1 MGNSRDVL
9 LKLVRMAMGWEEDF
23 SLPADIVWGEVL
35 QLAYEQGVGA
45 IALDGYEEYL
55 KIIPKDEQVVVSPQD
70 KILIIEAIGQLQ
82 LVEQNFAKHQEVVQE
97 LGDILH
103 KKEIPFVIMKGF
115 ACAQYYPNPKHRECG
130 DIDIYPGELFDEC
143 NKSLKEAGAGVDP
156 YYYRHS
162 ASYID
167 GVMIENH
174 RVLCD
179 LRGPRKQ
186 TKELEAL
193 FEQHANDSLKHGKPA
208 MVDGALVSGATF
220 PIANFNALFLP
231 WHVSAHF
238 MVERVTLRH
247 LLDWALFLV
256 HDGNGIGLEL
266 YRHAKKNFTF
276 GYSKMVDILTNLSL
290 RYLNMPAEGVPTEII
305 DDARKFDDNLADRV
319 FEYMFV
325 GQPKDRGNNVWQERM
340 NNLKRIW
347 KERWKYKEV
356 YNQSTAGF
364 LWYKITGALFKVG
377 E

>member
-1 MGNSRDVL
+1 
-9 LKLVRMAMGWEEDF
+9 MAMGWEEEF
-23 SLPADIVWGEVL
+23 SLPADIAWSEVL
-35 QLAYEQGVGA
+35 RLAYEQGVAA

-55 KIIPKDEQVVVSPQD
+55 KIVPKNEQVAVSPQD
-70 KILIIEAIGQLQ
+70 KMLIIEAIGQLQ
-82 LVEQNFAKHQEVVQE
+82 LIEQNFAKHQEVVRK

-115 ACAQYYPNPKHRECG
+115 ACGQYYPNPKHRECG

-179 LRGPRKQ
+179 LRGPRRQ

-193 FEQHANDSLKHGKPA
+193 LEQYANDSLKHGKTA
-208 MVDGALVSGATF
+208 MVDGAPVSGATF

>member
-35 QLAYEQGVGA
+35 QLAYEQGVGT

-82 LVEQNFAKHQEVVQE
+82 LVEQNFAKHQEVVQK

-115 ACAQYYPNPKHRECG
+115 ACGQYYPNPKHRECG

-193 FEQHANDSLKHGKPA
+193 LEQHANDSLKHGKPA
-208 MVDGALVSGATF
+208 MVDGAPVSGATF

-290 RYLNMPAEGVPTEII
+290 RYLNIPVNGVPTEVI
-305 DDARKFDDNLADRV
+305 DEARKFDDNLADRV

-356 YNQSTAGF
+356 YDQSTAGF

>member
-1 MGNSRDVL
+1 MLNSRETL
-9 LKLVRMAMGWEEDF
+9 LKLVRMAIGWEDNI
-23 SLPADIVWGEVL
+23 SLPVDVEWGEVL
-35 QLAYEQGVGA
+35 QLAYDQGVSA

-55 KIIPKDEQVVVSPQD
+55 KYVPKNKQVAVSLQD
-70 KILIIEAIGQLQ
+70 RMLIIEAIGRLH
-82 LVEQNFAKHQEVVQE
+82 LVENNFAKHQKVVQK
-97 LGDILH
+97 LGEILCRR
-103 KKEIPFVIMKGF
+103 EIPFIIMKGF
-115 ACAQYYPNPKHRECG
+115 ACGQYYPNPKHRECG
-130 DIDIYPGELFDEC
+130 DIDIYPGKLFEEC
-143 NKSLKEAGAGVDP
+143 NKSLNDAGAGIDP

-193 FEQHANDSLKHGKPA
+193 LERYANDSLSYGKNA
-208 MVDGALVSGATF
+208 MIDGTQVSGATF

-256 HDGNGIGLEL
+256 HEGSDIDMEL
-266 YRHAKKNFTF
+266 YRHAKKMFTF
-276 GYSKMVDILTNLSL
+276 GYNKMVDVLTNLSL
-290 RYLNMPAEGVPTEII
+290 RYLNMPVDGVPTEII
-305 DDARKFDDNLADRV
+305 EDARKFDDNLADRI
-319 FEYMFV
+319 FEYMFA
-325 GQPKDRGNNVWQERM
+325 GRPKDRGNNVWQERM

-356 YNQSTAGF
+356 YNQSTAVF
-364 LWYKITGALFKVG
+364 LWYKVTGALFKVG

>member
-9 LKLVRMAMGWEEDF
+9 QKLVRMAMGWEEDF

-82 LVEQNFAKHQEVVQE
+82 LVEQNFAKHQEVVQK

-103 KKEIPFVIMKGF
+103 KKEIPFIIMKGF
-115 ACAQYYPNPKHRECG
+115 ACGQYYPNPKHRECG

-186 TKELEAL
+186 TKELE
-193 FEQHANDSLKHGKPA
+193 SLLVKYAKESLIHGKPA
-208 MVDGALVSGATF
+208 MVDGAQVSGATF
-220 PIANFNALFLP
+220 PIANFNELFLP

-276 GYSKMVDILTNLSL
+276 GYSKMVDILSNLAL
-290 RYLNMPAEGVPTEII
+290 RYLNMPAEGVSTEII

-325 GQPKDRGNNVWQERM
+325 GQPKDRGDNVWQERL

-347 KERWKYKEV
+347 KERWKYKDL
-356 YNQSTAGF
+356 YNQSIAGF

>member
-1 MGNSRDVL
+1 MF
-9 LKLVRMAMGWEEDF
+9 EEE
-23 SLPADIVWGEVL
+23 I
-35 QLAYEQGVGA
+35 
-45 IALDGYEEYL
+45 
-55 KIIPKDEQVVVSPQD
+55 
-70 KILIIEAIGQLQ
+70 
-82 LVEQNFAKHQEVVQE
+82 
-97 LGDILH
+97 
-103 KKEIPFVIMKGF
+103 KE
-115 ACAQYYPNPKHRECG
+115 
-130 DIDIYPGELFDEC
+130 
-143 NKSLKEAGAGVDP
+143 
-156 YYYRHS
+156 
-162 ASYID
+162 SYILVAVSD
-167 GVMIENH
+167 TTEDN
-174 RVLCD
+174 RSLD
-179 LRGPRKQ
+179 
-186 TKELEAL
+186 ELEAL
-193 FEQHANDSLKHGKPA
+193 LEQHANDSLKHGKPA
-208 MVDGALVSGATF
+208 MVDGAPVSGATF

-305 DDARKFDDNLADRV
+305 DDARKFDDILADRV